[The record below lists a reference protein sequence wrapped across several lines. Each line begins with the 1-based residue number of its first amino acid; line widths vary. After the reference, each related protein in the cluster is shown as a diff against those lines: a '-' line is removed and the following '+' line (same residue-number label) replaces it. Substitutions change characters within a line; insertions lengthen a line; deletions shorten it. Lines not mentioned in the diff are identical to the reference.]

1 MFDLL
6 FLFFCCKDTTKS
18 NNRQI
23 FKGKSYY
30 MVYYLTFIN
39 RKIKDYYII
48 AYFLLLFI
56 LLYVVSLYYITYLII
71 YRENKTVRLHH
82 LVGAPGI

>member
-1 MFDLL
+1 
-6 FLFFCCKDTTKS
+6 
-18 NNRQI
+18 
-23 FKGKSYY
+23 

-48 AYFLLLFI
+48 TYFLLLFI

-71 YRENKTVRLHH
+71 YREKTKASRRE
-82 LVGAPGI
+82 GRERK